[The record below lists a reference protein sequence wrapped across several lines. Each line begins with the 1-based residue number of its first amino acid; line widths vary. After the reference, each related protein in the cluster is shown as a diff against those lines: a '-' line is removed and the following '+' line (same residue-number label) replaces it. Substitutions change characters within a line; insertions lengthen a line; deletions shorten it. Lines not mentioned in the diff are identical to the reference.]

1 METGESV
8 GLVQCPCA
16 IEDLYIQFDGRVCRI
31 DARTAAGR
39 LLGGP
44 GVRQASYVPRFP
56 SPAQGEPRAD
66 HVGEDH
72 LIAHSL
78 KLVDGAEADTGTLR
92 QVVLEREPCAWSE
105 EDICPVD
112 GIVITEPG
120 EAGPGLRTKLE
131 RGCWA
136 LTCCPVSRA
145 RAMNGMFSCFMVMRN
160 WIVSAEAERSIGPF
174 K

>member
-1 METGESV
+1 
-8 GLVQCPCA
+8 
-16 IEDLYIQFDGRVCRI
+16 
-31 DARTAAGR
+31 
-39 LLGGP
+39 
-44 GVRQASYVPRFP
+44 VPRFP

-72 LIAHSL
+72 LIAQVLALAASE
-78 KLVDGAEADTGTLR
+78 EADALR
-92 QVVLEREPCAWSE
+92 QVVLEREPCGWSE

-131 RGCWA
+131 RDSWA
-136 LTCCPVSRA
+136 LTCCPVNRA
-145 RAMNGMFSCFMVMRN
+145 RAMNGMFSCFMVMRI
-160 WIVSAEAERSIGPF
+160 WFVSAEAERSIGPF

>member
-1 METGESV
+1 
-8 GLVQCPCA
+8 
-16 IEDLYIQFDGRVCRI
+16 
-31 DARTAAGR
+31 
-39 LLGGP
+39 
-44 GVRQASYVPRFP
+44 VRQASYVPRFP

-72 LIAHSL
+72 LIAQVLALAAS
-78 KLVDGAEADTGTLR
+78 AEADAGTLR
-92 QVVLEREPCAWSE
+92 QVALEREPCGWSE

-120 EAGPGLRTKLE
+120 EAGPGLRIE
-131 RGCWA
+131 RDRWA

-145 RAMNGMFSCFMVMRN
+145 RAMNGMFACFIVMRN